1 MPFIDDLVER
11 ICEQEVSN
19 GDFDAKL
26 PNKNDVTVDE
36 VSEEIREILDD
47 ILNPSMDE

>member
-1 MPFIDDLVER
+1 MPFIDDLLER

-19 GDFDAKL
+19 GDIDAKL
-26 PNKNDVTVDE
+26 PNEHGVTE

>member
-19 GDFDAKL
+19 EDIDANL
-26 PNKNDVTVDE
+26 PNENDVSVDE
-36 VSEEIREILDD
+36 VSEEIREIVDS